1 MPASA
6 PTPRTLAET
15 RAWLSVVRAYNLCD
29 AELSQRLA
37 GLGLRTVEHEILANI
52 HRQPGIT
59 QQDLSERCFVA
70 KSGVSMTLGRME
82 TNGWL
87 RRDSDPGDGRI
98 KRLSLSAA
106 GVALAERALAIQ
118 AEIIATMMAPL
129 SDAEL
134 AQVRETSEQIA
145 RQLAPMPVAR
155 KRSPGPRRQG

>member
-1 MPASA
+1 MPASP

-29 AELSQRLA
+29 AELSRRLA
-37 GLGLRTVEHEILANI
+37 ELGLRTVEHEILANI

-82 TNGWL
+82 ASGWL
-87 RRDSDPGDGRI
+87 RRESDPGDGRI
-98 KRLSLSAA
+98 KRLYLGDA

-118 AEIIATMMAPL
+118 AEIIAAMMAPV
-129 SDAEL
+129 SDTDL
-134 AQVRETSEQIA
+134 AQIRDTSEQIA
-145 RQLAPMPVAR
+145 RQLAPMPTAR
-155 KRSPGPRRQG
+155 RR